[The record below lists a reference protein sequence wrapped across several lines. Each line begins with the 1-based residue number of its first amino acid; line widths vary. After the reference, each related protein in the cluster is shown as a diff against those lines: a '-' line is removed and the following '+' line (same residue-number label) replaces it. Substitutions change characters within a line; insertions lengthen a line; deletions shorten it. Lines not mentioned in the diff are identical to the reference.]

1 VAGILLLGLACEDV
15 VVRPAEVETVVVD
28 PPHSQMG
35 TGATVQLT
43 ARGLDGQQRPVS
55 GLPITWS
62 SGNQV
67 VATIDNSGLVTGQA
81 HGEAEI
87 RATIGGRTGTAM
99 VEVLRLASVVLDRDA
114 VEFSGQAYSSD
125 PPPAEVVV
133 SNGGELPLTG
143 LAATV
148 DYGGGPD
155 GWLTV
160 TLESTAAPTMLRIR
174 AGVSGLDPGTY
185 SAIVIVD
192 ATSAPASAQLEVTL
206 ELREGL
212 PASPNAPLATAL
224 SASLVR
230 VSWTGHGSGETEFRI
245 ERQEGGGSFVQIG
258 SVAAA
263 ITSYDDDTVS
273 PGTTYGYRIRA
284 CGSAGCSAYSA
295 VASVTTPTLS
305 APTAPSGLVAT
316 ATENTAEIILTWTD
330 NSDDEEEFRVER
342 RGPGEAQFVLLAS
355 VGPGVV
361 DYTDGAVTPDGT
373 YIYRVAAC
381 GSGGCSAYSG
391 QASATTYPVAPTAL
405 AATAVS
411 GTGIDLSWADNSA
424 TETEFQVE
432 RRSGAS
438 GFVLVATVGIDQ
450 TTYSDGGLSTAT
462 TYAYRVRACNAGG
475 CSPYSNEATA
485 TTPSS
490 PPPAAPTDLTAS
502 VVSASRIDLAW
513 TDNSSGEA
521 LFRVQRRVGDGAFGD
536 HATVGAGVTTF
547 SDTEVVADR
556 VYTYRV
562 TACTDASVCSDFSN
576 QATATTPPLA
586 PTALTATATSP
597 SEIVLTWTNPNETAT
612 GFEIERRDGGS
623 GSFTSIAIV
632 GANVTNYGDTGLSAG
647 TRYDYR
653 VRACNAGGCSPY
665 SNEATATTPSSPP
678 PAAPTD
684 LTASVVS
691 ASRID
696 LAWTDNSSGEAL
708 FRVQRRVGDGAF
720 GDHATVGAGV
730 TTFSDTEVVADRVYT
745 YRVTACTD
753 ASVCSDFSN
762 QATATTP
769 PLAPTALTATA
780 TSPSEIVLT
789 WTNPNETATGF
800 EIERRDGGSG
810 SFTSI
815 AIVGA
820 NVTNYGDTGL
830 SAGTRYDYR
839 VRACNT
845 GGCSPYSNEATAT
858 TPSSPP
864 PAAPTD
870 LTAVYEEAGVLL
882 QWTDGASSVT
892 EYRIERR
899 SGGGAFTLIGTAES
913 GAAAYV
919 DSGAPADSELT
930 YRVRAC
936 NASGCSDPSNEATV
950 ITPPTA
956 PADLRIIYAMSSR
969 VQMNWKDTSTL
980 ATFFRVERA
989 LGTGSFSEL
998 ADVEATSFMD
1008 RDVEPATTYSYR
1020 VSACNSSGCSP
1031 PSNVVTATTGGE

>member
-361 DYTDGAVTPDGT
+361 DYTDGAVAPDGT

-462 TYAYRVRACNAGG
+462 TYA
-475 CSPYSNEATA
+475 
-485 TTPSS
+485 
-490 PPPAAPTDLTAS
+490 
-502 VVSASRIDLAW
+502 
-513 TDNSSGEA
+513 
-521 LFRVQRRVGDGAFGD
+521 
-536 HATVGAGVTTF
+536 
-547 SDTEVVADR
+547 
-556 VYTYRV
+556 
-562 TACTDASVCSDFSN
+562 
-576 QATATTPPLA
+576 
-586 PTALTATATSP
+586 
-597 SEIVLTWTNPNETAT
+597 
-612 GFEIERRDGGS
+612 
-623 GSFTSIAIV
+623 
-632 GANVTNYGDTGLSAG
+632 
-647 TRYDYR
+647 YR